1 MDKNKFKSMT
11 AFLDMLWI
19 LLAGF
24 GAMFIIA
31 YLMIQ
36 PPAKT
41 ADIIKKAEY
50 IIVLGW
56 DSEVGDD
63 IDLWVKSPKNV
74 TVCFRNKSGGFMNL
88 EKDDL
93 GRQNDTIVDE
103 FGNRIVLKINREI
116 ITLRGVHAGEYEVM
130 IHVYNREMFQ
140 DANAESDNYGKMT
153 KRSGQVKY
161 TVEVIKINP
170 YKIVYAKEG
179 VYEHHKQEISIVRFT
194 VDEDAEF
201 ISFNNKPSN
210 IISMAQR
217 RTSYDGNTTR
227 PDGTPI
233 L

>member
-1 MDKNKFKSMT
+1 MDKNRFKSMT
-11 AFLDMLWI
+11 GFLDMLWI

-50 IIVLGW
+50 IVVLGW

-63 IDLWVKSPKNV
+63 IDLWVRSPKGV
-74 TVCFRNKSGGFMNL
+74 TVCFRNKTGGFMNL

-93 GRQNDTIVDE
+93 GRQNDTIMDE

-140 DANAESDNYGKMT
+140 ELNAAGVKSGKLA
-153 KRSGQVKY
+153 KRTGPIKY

-170 YKIVYAKEG
+170 YKIVYVKEG
-179 VYEHHKQEISIVRFT
+179 VYEHHKQEISIVRFK
-194 VDEDAEF
+194 VDDDAEF
-201 ISFNNKPSN
+201 ISFNNKPSD
-210 IISMAQR
+210 IIQMSMR
-217 RTSYDGNTTR
+217 SSYDANTTR
-227 PDGTPI
+227 ADGTPI

>member
-1 MDKNKFKSMT
+1 MDKQRFKSMT
-11 AFLDMLWI
+11 GFLDMLWI

-50 IIVLGW
+50 IVTLGW

-63 IDLWVKSPKNV
+63 IDLWVKSPKGI
-74 TVCFRNKSGGFMNL
+74 TVSFRNKTGGFMNL

-93 GRQNDTIVDE
+93 GRQNDTIIDE

-140 DANAESDNYGKMT
+140 DKTVGSETYGKLT
-153 KRSGQVKY
+153 KSAGPVKY

-170 YKIVYAKEG
+170 YKIVYVQEG

-201 ISFNNKPSN
+201 ISFNNKASD
-210 IISMAQR
+210 IIQMR
-217 RTSYDGNTTR
+217 GRTSYDGNTTR